1 MAVIRARR
9 VNKFTVID
17 NKIFEAGGLSFD
29 ARGLLCTLLSK
40 PDNWSVII
48 KALENETKGCRKH
61 SKADAL
67 YTMIKELKD
76 KGYVIMKRKATG
88 EVDYFVY
95 DSPQIVQD
103 DDCPVQEASDD
114 ESPIGKIPNGENPK
128 RGKSQTG
135 KIPDGENPDVL
146 INTNTT
152 NKELIVNNNN
162 IKNIYTPPP
171 ADEKEQT
178 TGAKKQ
184 TTGAKKQTTGAKK
197 QTTGAKKQGVWEE
210 GLTLLTNKGIDKQI
224 AKDFMI
230 VRKAKNAPLTMSALG
245 GLEREA
251 TKAGLKLEEVINLCA
266 VNSWCGF
273 KAKWLEEDPK
283 QPQPHKP
290 SVKDVPVHTEGGRLS
305 W

>member
-9 VNKFTVID
+9 GNKFTVID
-17 NKIFEAGGLSFD
+17 NKIFEAGELSFD

-67 YTMIKELKD
+67 YTMLKELKD

-95 DSPQIVQD
+95 DAPQIVQD
-103 DDCPVQEASDD
+103 DDCPEQAESDD

-162 IKNIYTPPP
+162 IKNIYTTPP
-171 ADEKEQT
+171 ADEK
-178 TGAKKQ
+178 KQ
-184 TTGAKKQTTGAKK
+184 TTVEKKL
-197 QTTGAKKQGVWEE
+197 GVWEE
-210 GLTLLTNKGIDKQI
+210 GLTLLTDKGVNKQV
-224 AKDFMI
+224 AKDFI
-230 VRKAKNAPLTMSALG
+230 AVRKTKRAPLTMSALG
-245 GLEREA
+245 RIEREA
-251 TKAGLKLEEVINLCA
+251 TKAGLTLEGVIQLCA
-266 VNSWCGF
+266 EKSWQGF
-273 KAKWLEEDPK
+273 EASWLL
-283 QPQPHKP
+283 QGSNHSQLHKP

>member
-178 TGAKKQ
+178 TGAKKL
-184 TTGAKKQTTGAKK
+184 
-197 QTTGAKKQGVWEE
+197 GVWEE
-210 GLTLLTNKGIDKQI
+210 GLTLLTDKGVNKQV
-224 AKDFMI
+224 AKDFI
-230 VRKAKNAPLTMSALG
+230 AVRKSQRAPLTMTALSRI
-245 GLEREA
+245 EREA
-251 TKAGLKLEEVINLCA
+251 TKAGLTLEGVIQLCA
-266 VNSWCGF
+266 EKGWRGFEASWLLQGSNHS
-273 KAKWLEEDPK
+273 
-283 QPQPHKP
+283 QPHKP